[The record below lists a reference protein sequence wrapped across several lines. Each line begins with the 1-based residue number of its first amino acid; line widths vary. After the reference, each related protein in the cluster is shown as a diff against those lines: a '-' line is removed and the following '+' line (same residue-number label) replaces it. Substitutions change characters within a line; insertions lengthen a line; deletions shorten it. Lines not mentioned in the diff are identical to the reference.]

1 MKWVRFQD
9 SDGIFYGIQDGDS
22 IQKTNLSW
30 EDILAG
36 RAVTG
41 GANVSLDSV
50 RVLAPI
56 AQPSKIIAVGQN
68 YMDHC
73 REQNVEPPERPILFT
88 KFTTSII
95 GNGDTIEYAQAL
107 TQKADYE
114 VELAVVI
121 GREARNVSEEDAL
134 DYVFGYTVANDV
146 SARDLQFGDKQWVR
160 GKSLDTFCPMG
171 PCILTADEVPDPQ
184 DLKLSTTLNGTVL
197 QDSTTAE
204 MIFGVRHLIS
214 FCSKAFTLLP
224 GDVILTGT
232 PDGVGVFRDPPI
244 FLTDGDTVTCEVE
257 GIGQLTNP
265 VSVI

>member
-36 RAVTG
+36 QAVTG
-41 GANVSLDSV
+41 GASVSLDSV
-50 RVLAPI
+50 KVLAPI
-56 AQPSKIIAVGQN
+56 ASPSKIVAVGQN

-73 REQNVEPPERPILFT
+73 REQNVAPPERPILFT

-107 TQKADYE
+107 TQQADYE

-121 GREARNVSEEDAL
+121 GKEARNVSEEDAL

-171 PCILTADEVPDPQ
+171 PCILTADEVKDPQ

>member
-9 SDGIFYGIQDGDS
+9 SDGIFYGIQEGDS
-22 IQKTNLSW
+22 VQKTSLSW

-36 RAVTG
+36 QRATG
-41 GANVSLDSV
+41 GSSVSLDSV
-50 RVLAPI
+50 KVLAPV
-56 AQPSKIIAVGQN
+56 ASPSKIVAVGQN

-73 REQNVEPPERPILFT
+73 REQNVAPPERPILFT

-95 GNGDTIEYAQAL
+95 GAGATIEYAEAL
-107 TQKADYE
+107 TQQADYE

-121 GREARNVSEEDAL
+121 GKEARKVSEEDAL

-184 DLKLSTTLNGTVL
+184 ALKLSTTLNGTVL

-204 MIFGVRHLIS
+204 MIFNVRHLIS
-214 FCSKAFTLLP
+214 FCSQAFTLLP

>member
-1 MKWVRFQD
+1 M
-9 SDGIFYGIQDGDS
+9 
-22 IQKTNLSW
+22 
-30 EDILAG
+30 
-36 RAVTG
+36 
-41 GANVSLDSV
+41 
-50 RVLAPI
+50 RVLSRA
-56 AQPSKIIAVGQN
+56 SKV
-68 YMDHC
+68 
-73 REQNVEPPERPILFT
+73 
-88 KFTTSII
+88 K
-95 GNGDTIEYAQAL
+95 
-107 TQKADYE
+107 
-114 VELAVVI
+114 
-121 GREARNVSEEDAL
+121 
-134 DYVFGYTVANDV
+134 
-146 SARDLQFGDKQWVR
+146 
-160 GKSLDTFCPMG
+160 
-171 PCILTADEVPDPQ
+171 DPQ